1 MTDES
6 VTRSFGLL
14 VKMGLTCG
22 VSNWGI
28 CWPGVSPLVQVP
40 GSFRPFLTYFLYM
53 YFLHCF
59 IPNIL
64 DPDWCIVALK
74 VVRFN
79 SRLKSH
85 PFSVISQ
92 PSILFIIVTI
102 LMLWMCHESK
112 KHSTFGVFFSKPP
125 IIDFLVNGSHH
136 TQSFLT
142 FFFIVISVFLCCAC
156 RCAFH
161 LLCNS
166 LSVSFL

>member
-102 LMLWMCHESK
+102 LMLWMCHESQ
-112 KHSTFGVFFSKPP
+112 KHSTFGVFFFKATYNRLPSQRKPP
-125 IIDFLVNGSHH
+125 YSKFSYVFFHSNF
-136 TQSFLT
+136 SFFMLRL
-142 FFFIVISVFLCCAC
+142 SLC
-156 RCAFH
+156 FSP
-161 LLCNS
+161 LL
-166 LSVSFL
+166 